1 MSSAKQSIDALSK
14 ARTLLYDRK
23 VQDQALRHPSEN
35 RKEIME
41 IKEQLKI
48 YKAFKNEH
56 KELGR
61 RDRIMRTSWRHGV
74 VGVDDADSSNTQVF
88 Y

>member
-1 MSSAKQSIDALSK
+1 LAKAKASIDALNH
-14 ARTLLYDRK
+14 ARTILSDSK
-23 VQDQALRHPSEN
+23 VQDQALRHPTEN
-35 RKEIME
+35 RKEIFE
-41 IKEQLKI
+41 AKEQLKI

-56 KELGR
+56 KQLGR

-74 VGVDDADSSNTQVF
+74 VGVDDADSSITQCF